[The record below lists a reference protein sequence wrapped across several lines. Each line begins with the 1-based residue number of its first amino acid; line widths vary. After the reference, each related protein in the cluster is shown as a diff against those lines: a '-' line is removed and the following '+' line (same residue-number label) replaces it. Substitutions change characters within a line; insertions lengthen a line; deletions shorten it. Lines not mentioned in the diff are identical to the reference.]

1 MFLFLNLCDLKVS
14 LEDLGESQIAG
25 KPCIIHTKC
34 QVATVPS
41 ECSEADVKL
50 STLRV
55 QWVTSQL
62 LGAFQE

>member
-14 LEDLGESQIAG
+14 LEDLSESQIAG

-34 QVATVPS
+34 KVATVPS
-41 ECSEADVKL
+41 ECSEADVNL
-50 STLRV
+50 STLWL